1 MSRVGCERSRLG
13 LVRRLTTR
21 KCVSVLA
28 KKSLGGQALSN
39 QTKAASNIKR

>member
-1 MSRVGCERSRLG
+1 MSRVGYGRWERSRLG

-28 KKSLGGQALSN
+28 KKSLGGAS
-39 QTKAASNIKR
+39 TKQPN